1 MSSHSA
7 ASAGLD
13 ASRFPTA
20 VYADRLARAAQV
32 AHRAGLDGL
41 LVTPGPDLRYLIG
54 SRADS
59 FERLTCLVV
68 PSDGNAPSVVL
79 PRLELA
85 SLGDSAVAELN
96 LPVHDWVDG
105 VDPYELVSSLL
116 PETPQVA
123 VTDAMPALHLVP
135 LSRRSAGSPSLRPG
149 YCANSA

>member
-32 AHRAGLDGL
+32 AQRAGLDGL

-68 PSDGNAPSVVL
+68 PSNGNAPSVVL

-96 LPVHDWVDG
+96 LP
-105 VDPYELVSSLL
+105 
-116 PETPQVA
+116 
-123 VTDAMPALHLVP
+123 
-135 LSRRSAGSPSLRPG
+135 
-149 YCANSA
+149 

>member
-32 AHRAGLDGL
+32 AQRAGLDGL

-85 SLGDSAVAELN
+85 SLGDSAVGRTESAGTRLGGTASTI
-96 LPVHDWVDG
+96 LLRVG
-105 VDPYELVSSLL
+105 VVVL
-116 PETPQVA
+116 PETPRVA
-123 VTDAMPALHLVP
+123 VTDAMTALHLVP
-135 LSRRSAGSPSLRPG
+135 LSRRFGGVP
-149 YCANSA
+149 